1 LFDELFGKC
10 SVFSKKQI
18 LNTHILR
25 KHKQAW
31 NLLLTYKKN
40 YKLKIKNKKNRER
53 GHAATLR
60 RGKGWQCWPFDKG
73 GQTATPLPLRVAV
86 HGGGHE
92 ATSLFYY

>member
-40 YKLKIKNKKNRER
+40 YKLKIKNKKKIEREAMQPPSEEER
-53 GHAATLR
+53 VGNASRLTKVAKR
-60 RGKGWQCWPFDKG
+60 P
-73 GQTATPLPLRVAV
+73 PLF
-86 HGGGHE
+86 H
-92 ATSLFYY
+92 